1 VDCLTTVSASHAELA
16 SRLLGIEPPLVIPN
30 FLDLADYRPQPKLP
44 TGERPRLIHISNFRP
59 VKAPHEMVSIF
70 ARLLEQIEAELWLVG
85 DGPGL
90 EELKP
95 RFEAEGLTG
104 RIRFWGLQEKVA
116 PILAQADLLLMTSV
130 AESFCL
136 VALEAMACGV
146 PVLATRVGGVP
157 EVVRHAETG
166 FLYTVGDQGQA
177 VEYGT
182 KLLTDATLHDQ
193 FAHASLAQALKF
205 DQSRVIG
212 LYEQLYM
219 SVSWSARPAAAL
231 AAG

>member
-1 VDCLTTVSASHAELA
+1 
-16 SRLLGIEPPLVIPN
+16 
-30 FLDLADYRPQPKLP
+30 
-44 TGERPRLIHISNFRP
+44 
-59 VKAPHEMVSIF
+59 MVSIF

-212 LYEQLYM
+212 LYEQLYI
-219 SVSWSARPAAAL
+219 SVSWSARPAAL